1 MGEFTINEESVS
13 RICPWGQGTS
23 LRGEELLRAQVVAGQ
38 VGSLKIGSYGV
49 SLICAKMVFECYVSC
64 CFLTLS
70 YYFVLAFR
78 SWSLLLF
85 SSMF

>member
-49 SLICAKMVFECYVSC
+49 SLICAKIVGI
-64 CFLTLS
+64 
-70 YYFVLAFR
+70 
-78 SWSLLLF
+78 
-85 SSMF
+85 